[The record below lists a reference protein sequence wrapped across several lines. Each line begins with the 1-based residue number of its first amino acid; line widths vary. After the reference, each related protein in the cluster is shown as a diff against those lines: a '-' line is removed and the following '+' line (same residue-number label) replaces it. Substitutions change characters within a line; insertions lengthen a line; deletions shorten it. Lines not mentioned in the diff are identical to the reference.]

1 MTGVLKT
8 MYIKE
13 IILDGFKSYATR
25 TVVSGF
31 DKSFN
36 AITGLNG
43 SGKSNILDSICFV
56 LGITQLSQVR
66 VSNLQGLV
74 YKQGQAGVTK
84 ASVTIVF
91 DNSDSKQS
99 PVGYEQYNEIT
110 ITRQIVIG
118 GKNKYLIN
126 GHNAQAAQ
134 VQNLFHSVQLNVNNP
149 HFLIMQGRITKVLN
163 MKPPEILGMIEEAAG
178 TRMYESKKVAA
189 EKKMEQK
196 QVKVDEI
203 EKLLSEEITPKLDK
217 LRSQK
222 QTYLKWAA
230 NNTELERVQRF
241 CVAYAFTE
249 KSEFLNSSEEALA
262 KMKAT
267 VEKYREE
274 STALSEQKQALIE
287 MKAKLQQ
294 RLEKELNDKVS
305 KLSLEEESA
314 SKSLVKGS
322 SQLEI
327 GELELERTKKK
338 IESLQTRQQ
347 EAVKRLGDLQDSLAK
362 AEADNLAA
370 QKALAI
376 AEGKHKAAQ
385 SDLQAA
391 NAGMEGSGRE
401 EGGPSATLTERLSQA
416 KCAVEVAACAIK
428 QNQLKLDHARKE
440 AKKLQLEI
448 EDTENEDSEIVKAVA
463 LHKKHIGELKRKI
476 EALNY
481 SEQKID
487 LLVQQQ
493 AELEDKR
500 SVLKEKV
507 DTLSSKLAAF
517 NFAYDKPSRDFDE
530 SKVKG
535 LVAKLIQIKD
545 KSFATALEV
554 VAGGKLFQVVV
565 DSSETGKALLKNGN
579 LKKRVTIIPLD
590 KVSNRSIPKPKQ
602 EVANKLAKGTNGNA
616 QVALSLVGY
625 DDELRAAMQY
635 VFGTAF
641 ICDTIET
648 ARRVTFSK
656 DVRVRSV
663 TLEGDS
669 FDPQGTL
676 SGGSRNAGGS
686 VLLRLD
692 ALARAEQEL
701 AVVES
706 QLTKVSGQIEEMR
719 QNKVVFRELSQQLQ
733 AREQEFS
740 LLEAKAGET
749 PYAKLMAAKAEL
761 DASINTLTEN
771 IHRERE
777 NRSRHEDE
785 AKEIEEKMQ
794 DMDSARTKLIEKAV
808 DQLNQAKA
816 DLTKV
821 QQAATVAQE
830 AEDLARLEVDELLQE
845 QNTLHKTID
854 ESELEFSQTQ
864 ENVAQMKV
872 QVNATEEMY
881 KKMQET
887 LSVKKNELKKLE
899 GEISGMNKSIADVT
913 ERIQECQIG
922 STKIEGKLKRFNKDE
937 KEAQKSLKTLLKKHP
952 WIESEK
958 EFFGK
963 PHTDYDFEGKDP
975 DEAEE
980 RREKLEEAQAQLAQK
995 INKKVMGMI
1004 EKAEQEYNDLNRKR
1018 AIIEKDRKT
1027 IERVIEGLDQ
1037 KKNEALKSTYA
1048 KVNKDFGSIFS
1059 TLLTGA
1065 SARLDPPE
1073 GGTVLD
1079 GLEVKV
1085 AFGNTWKES
1094 LTELSGGQRSLI
1106 ALSLILA
1113 LLLFKPAP
1121 MYILDEV
1128 DAALDLSHTQNIGQ
1142 MLRTHF
1148 AHSQFIVVSLKEG
1161 MFNNA
1166 NVIFRTKFLD
1176 GVSTVTRTGGATPD
1190 KENEAQEKKAKSKRA
1205 PNAAARS
1212 KARAR

>member
-1 MTGVLKT
+1 

-110 ITRQIVIG
+110 ITRQVVIG

-217 LRSQK
+217 LRSEK

-241 CVAYAFTE
+241 CIAYAYTE
-249 KSEFLNSSEEALA
+249 KSQFLNSSEEALE
-262 KMKAT
+262 KLK
-267 VEKYREE
+267 EGGDKYRDEAI
-274 STALSEQKQALIE
+274 ALSEQKTTLIE
-287 MKAKLQQ
+287 MKHKLIK
-294 RLEKELNDKVS
+294 RLEDEVQSKVS

-314 SKSLVKGS
+314 SKSLVKGT

-327 GELELERTKKK
+327 GELELQQTQQK
-338 IESLQTRQQ
+338 IESLQSRQQ
-347 EAVKRLGDLQDSLAK
+347 EAVKLLEKLQDSLAK
-362 AEADNLAA
+362 AESDNLTA
-370 QKALAI
+370 QKSLAD

-391 NAGMEGSGRE
+391 NAGMEGSGNTE
-401 EGGPSATLTERLSQA
+401 SGSSATLTERLSQA
-416 KCAVEVAACAIK
+416 KCAVSVATGTIK
-428 QNQLKLDHARKE
+428 QYQLKLDHARKE
-440 AKKLQLEI
+440 SKRLQLEI
-448 EDTENEDSEIVKAVA
+448 QDVEDQDSELIKAVEFQRKRVA
-463 LHKKHIGELKRKI
+463 EVERKI
-476 EALNY
+476 SELNY
-481 SEQKID
+481 SESKID
-487 LLVQQQ
+487 TLMKQKTD
-493 AELEDKR
+493 LEDK
-500 SVLKEKV
+500 SVTLKEKV
-507 DTLSSKLAAF
+507 GTLSSKLSAF
-517 NFAYDKPSRDFDE
+517 DFAYDKPTRNFDDN
-530 SKVKG
+530 KVKG

-545 KSFATALEV
+545 ESVATALEV

-565 DSSETGKALLKNGN
+565 DSSDTGKALLKDGN

-590 KVSNRSIPKPKQ
+590 KVASKSIPQ
-602 EVANKLAKGTNGNA
+602 SRQVAAERLAKENKGEA

-625 DDELRAAMQY
+625 EDELRAAMQY

-641 ICDTIET
+641 VCDTIET

-676 SGGSRNAGGS
+676 SGGSRNASGS
-686 VLLRLD
+686 VLLKLD
-692 ALARAEQEL
+692 ELARAEREL
-701 AVVES
+701 ASVEKELS
-706 QLTKVSGQIEEMR
+706 SVSTQLEEMQR
-719 QNKVVFRELSQQLQ
+719 NKAAFRDLSQSLE
-733 AREQEFS
+733 AHRQEYT
-740 LLEAKAGET
+740 LIEAKAKET
-749 PYAKLMAAKAEL
+749 PYAQLKAAQKDL
-761 DASINTLTEN
+761 DDSVTTLTEN
-771 IHRERE
+771 IHKERE

-785 AKEIEEKMQ
+785 AREIEEKMK
-794 DMDSARTKLIEKAV
+794 DMDSARSSLIKNAEK
-808 DQLNQAKA
+808 QLKQAKV
-816 DLTKV
+816 DLTKA
-821 QQAATVAQE
+821 QQAATKAQE

-845 QNTLHKTID
+845 QSSLCKTLD
-854 ESELEFSQTQ
+854 ESQVEFSQSQ
-864 ENVAQMKV
+864 VHVAKMKE
-872 QVNATEEMY
+872 QVDVTGA
-881 KKMQET
+881 KHRQMQET
-887 LSVKKNELKKLE
+887 LNSKKSELKKLQKE
-899 GEISGMNKSIADVT
+899 IAGISKSITEISQK
-913 ERIQECQIG
+913 IQDSNIEA
-922 STKIEGKLKRFNKDE
+922 TKIEGKLKRFNKDE
-937 KEAQKSLKTLLKKHP
+937 KEALKSLKSMLKKHP

-980 RREKLEEAQAQLAQK
+980 RRKKLEEAQSQLAQK

-1027 IERVIEGLDQ
+1027 IERVIEGLDK

-1106 ALSLILA
+1106 ALSLILS

-1176 GVSTVTRTGGATPD
+1176 GVSTVTRTGGSNLED
-1190 KENEAQEKKAKSKRA
+1190 DEQENRIRPNSKKVSGTTSS
-1205 PNAAARS
+1205 RS